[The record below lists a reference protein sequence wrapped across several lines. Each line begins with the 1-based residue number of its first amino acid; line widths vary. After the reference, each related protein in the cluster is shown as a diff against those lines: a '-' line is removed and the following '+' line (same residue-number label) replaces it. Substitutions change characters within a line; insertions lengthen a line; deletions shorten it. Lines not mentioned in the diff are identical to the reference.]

1 MEVIAAPLSGN
12 GKAAPH
18 GPTNREPNKG
28 WRNAEEG
35 MLMDLAS
42 GMPQFSC
49 GINNLHSRET
59 ALSL

>member
-12 GKAAPH
+12 GKAALH

-42 GMPQFSC
+42 EMPQQSC
-49 GINNLHSRET
+49 GIKNLHGRET
-59 ALSL
+59 ALPL